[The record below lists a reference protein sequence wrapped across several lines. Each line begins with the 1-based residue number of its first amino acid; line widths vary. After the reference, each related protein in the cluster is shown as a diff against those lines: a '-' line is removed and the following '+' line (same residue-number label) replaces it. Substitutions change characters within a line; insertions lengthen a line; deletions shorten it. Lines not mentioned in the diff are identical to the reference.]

1 MNWAKILFLSGKA
14 YKMTGED
21 QVLLDDFK
29 AKLRLLMKRHNSLK
43 DEKLVLLSK
52 LEDLENTIA
61 DLKSENEQLVKKYE
75 DLKVAKVLSVG
86 DDEKKQVKQRIN
98 KIVREIDKC
107 IAQLNV

>member
-1 MNWAKILFLSGKA
+1 
-14 YKMTGED
+14 MTGED

-29 AKLRLLMKRHNSLK
+29 AKLRLLMKRHNLLK
-43 DEKLVLLSK
+43 EEKQALLSR
-52 LEDLENTIA
+52 LAEMENTIA
-61 DLKSENEQLVKKYE
+61 ELKSENDQLVKKYE